1 MQVGILNQDALVDIQ
16 IGTDFYRRL
25 QELLIWMISNQKPEV
40 VKLANE
46 KIKNDQ
52 ELDQWDEQYLTMLM
66 IINEIETAAQQQN
79 KTSMVNV
86 PENKES

>member
-16 IGTDFYRRL
+16 IGTNFYRRL

-66 IINEIETAAQQQN
+66 IINEIENAAQQQN

-86 PENKES
+86 PENKGS